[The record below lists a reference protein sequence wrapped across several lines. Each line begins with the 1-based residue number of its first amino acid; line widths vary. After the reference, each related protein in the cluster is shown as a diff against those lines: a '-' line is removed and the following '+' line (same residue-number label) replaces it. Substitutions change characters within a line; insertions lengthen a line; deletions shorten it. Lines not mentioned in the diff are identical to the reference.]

1 MKNTI
6 YIIIFAIVCIF
17 IGGVLGFNLS
27 LLKEKQF
34 RRDLYRKGFGQREE
48 DRFNFLANKLNL
60 SEEQKTKLKK
70 IFEDG
75 RLEFKNLKEEFIK
88 RTKQAREDLY
98 RKIEEILTPQQQ
110 EKFNKIK
117 EGLKNRLDIKKNRLR
132 RTDNL

>member
-1 MKNTI
+1 MKNTV

-17 IGGVLGFNLS
+17 IGGVLGFNVS

-34 RRDLYRKGFGQREE
+34 RSDLYRKGFGQREE
-48 DRFNFLANKLNL
+48 DRFKFLNKRLNL
-60 SEEQKTKLKK
+60 SEEQKAKLEK

-75 RLEFKNLKEEFIK
+75 RIEFKNLREEFVK

-110 EKFNKIK
+110 EEFKKIK
-117 EGLKNRLDIKKNRLR
+117 EGFKDRFNIKKNRLR

>member
-75 RLEFKNLKEEFIK
+75 RVEFKNLKEEFIK

-117 EGLKNRLDIKKNRLR
+117 EGFKNRLDIKKNRLR

>member
-75 RLEFKNLKEEFIK
+75 RVEFKNLKEEFIK

-110 EKFNKIK
+110 ERFNKIK
-117 EGLKNRLDIKKNRLR
+117 EGFKNRLDIKKNRLR
-132 RTDNL
+132 RIDNL